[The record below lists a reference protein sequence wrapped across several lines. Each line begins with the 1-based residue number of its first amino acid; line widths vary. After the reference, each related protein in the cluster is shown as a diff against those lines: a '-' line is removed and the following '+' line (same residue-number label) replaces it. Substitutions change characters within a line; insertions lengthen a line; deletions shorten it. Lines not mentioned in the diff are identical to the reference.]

1 MKKDFSLS
9 NNNAMINFTAKYCQT
24 VEELLNSK
32 GFSIIL
38 QSFLETCQK
47 KHTRLYKYMVEK
59 TGLTEINDL
68 KSFFIIFFKLM
79 KTMSPED
86 ICNECPN
93 YAPILE
99 NRDLLLS
106 IIEEFYNHWR
116 KIERYTIIDSIKANE
131 GFEKSNF
138 IEANT
143 NFTNLIL
150 NFYRVLQL
158 KINSELPQVFR
169 QLPSGSNA
177 GIILSRYD
185 WNKPTEYDKLSKI
198 PFINSIMLNL
208 PFTTYPM
215 QNTRDGFFLETFEN
229 PLADCKI
236 DPNHWFCYPAMVGP
250 LVAYIYF
257 HRDFMSHGVSLCNL
271 FQLAQTI
278 NGEYSS
284 PDMIYV
290 FGARDKNEDVRTL
303 FYDDEK
309 NKIMLGYVNYN
320 YKIDYFGYM
329 KKMTLTLH
337 NLIMIKRGNLPIHGA
352 MVKITIKNGKSL
364 NLIIVGDS
372 GTGKSESLEAFR
384 ALSEEY
390 IDDMQVIFD
399 DMGTLAFDSE
409 GNVKAYGT
417 EIGAFIRL
425 DDLDP
430 GYAFKEIDRSI
441 FMNPDKINARLIMP
455 VSTYKDIITGYSIDM
470 ILYAN
475 NYEEVN
481 ETNQSLER
489 FKDKKDALNVF
500 RKGLRMAKG
509 TTTEKGLVSSYF
521 ANPFGPHQKEKECE
535 VLLDKYFGE
544 FFNKDIYVGQIRT
557 QLGISGMER
566 KGPTLTAKKL
576 LEMII

>member
-24 VEELLNSK
+24 VEDLLNSN
-32 GFSIIL
+32 GFNRIL
-38 QSFLETCQK
+38 NSFLENTQK
-47 KHTRLYKYMVEK
+47 KHSWLYKYMVEK
-59 TGLTEINDL
+59 SGLTDIEEL
-68 KSFFIIFFKLM
+68 KEFLTVFFKLM
-79 KTMSPED
+79 NTMSLEE
-86 ICNECPN
+86 ISHECPN

-99 NRDLLLS
+99 DRNSLLS
-106 IIEEFYNHWR
+106 IVEEFYNHWR
-116 KIERYTIIDSIKANE
+116 KTERYTLINSAKGKE

-138 IEANT
+138 IDANT

-150 NFYRVLQL
+150 NYYRLLQL
-158 KINSELPQVFR
+158 KINDELPLVFR

-185 WNKPTEYDKLSKI
+185 WDKPSEYDKLSKV
-198 PFINSIMLNL
+198 PFIHSIMLNL
-208 PFTTYPM
+208 PFTTYPK
-215 QNTRDGFFLETFEN
+215 QNTRDGYFQETSEN
-229 PLADCKI
+229 PLVNCSI
-236 DPNHWFCYPAMVGP
+236 DPDHWFCYPAMVGP

-257 HRDFMSHGVSLCNL
+257 HRDFMSQGISLCNL
-271 FQLAQTI
+271 FQLAKI
-278 NGEYSS
+278 NEDEAQA
-284 PDMIYV
+284 PDIIYV
-290 FGARDKNEDVRTL
+290 FGARDNNEDIQTL
-303 FYDDEK
+303 FYDDVK
-309 NKIMLGYVNYN
+309 NNLMLGYVNYN

-337 NLIMIKRGNLPIHGA
+337 NLIMIKNGNLPVHGA

-364 NLIIVGDS
+364 NLIIIGDS

-399 DMGTLAFDSE
+399 DMGTLSLDSD
-409 GNVKAYGT
+409 GNMKAYGT

-455 VSTYKDIITGYSIDM
+455 VSTYEDIIYGYPIDM

-475 NYEEVN
+475 NYEEVDDSH
-481 ETNQSLER
+481 ESLER
-489 FKDKKDALNVF
+489 FNNKKEALDVF
-500 RKGLRMAKG
+500 VKGLRMAKG

-521 ANPFGPHQKEKECE
+521 ANPFGPLQKEAECNIILE
-535 VLLDKYFGE
+535 KYFE
-544 FFNKDIYVGQIRT
+544 HFFNNNTFVGQIRT
-557 QLGISGMER
+557 QLGIPGMER
-566 KGPTLTAKKL
+566 KGPTLAAKKL
-576 LEMII
+576 LEMIV